1 MMTMKDAIHA
11 QKQLRLLQF
20 EEHRALHR
28 GMNEIRGFTQDEWD
42 QQVTLMK
49 SSYGAKGKKHSHT
62 KLWAHYNITVET
74 L

>member
-28 GMNEIRGFTQDEWD
+28 GMNEIRGFTQDEW
-42 QQVTLMK
+42 T
-49 SSYGAKGKKHSHT
+49 S
-62 KLWAHYNITVET
+62 KL